1 MANAILLLH
10 GALGALQQLE
20 PLKQLLISQGRE
32 VYSMNFSGHGGKAF
46 SSQGFGIDVFANDVI
61 SFLDDN
67 GVKQADIFGYS
78 MGGYVA
84 IWLAHKFPERI
95 GKIITLGTKF
105 DWDVTSAQ
113 KEVARMNADKIIEK
127 IPAFARIL
135 ETRHAPNDWKEL
147 LDRTKEM
154 MLALGN
160 NPMITADVAG
170 ELSHRILI
178 LLGDLDDMA
187 DPSYSETIASALPNG
202 SFRLLVNTPHPIE
215 KVNLSELAT
224 HIVG

>member
-20 PLKQLLISQGRE
+20 PLKQLLVSGGRQ

-46 SSQGFGIDVFANDVI
+46 SPRGFGIDVFANDVI

-215 KVNLSELAT
+215 KTNLSELAT